1 MFLVRHAAV
10 VVDRTQPP
18 SLWQLS
24 PEGRRAAAR
33 LRLPE
38 GRALTSNEDKAR
50 ETARLAGLYATPDDR
65 LREVLRPWSDDYEAD
80 VRSYLGGATVAGWEP
95 RDDVLA
101 RLHTVLD
108 GHDGIAIT
116 HGLAI
121 ALYARLTYDQW
132 RELPY
137 PAVIEC

>member
-10 VVDRTQPP
+10 VVARTQPP

-38 GRALTSNEDKAR
+38 GR

-108 GHDGIAIT
+108 GHDGIA
-116 HGLAI
+116 
-121 ALYARLTYDQW
+121 
-132 RELPY
+132 
-137 PAVIEC
+137 